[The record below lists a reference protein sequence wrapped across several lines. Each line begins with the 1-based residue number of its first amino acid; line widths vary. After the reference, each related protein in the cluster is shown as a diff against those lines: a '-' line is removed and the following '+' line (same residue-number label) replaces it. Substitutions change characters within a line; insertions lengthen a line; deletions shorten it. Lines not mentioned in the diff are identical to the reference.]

1 MQVALYGRCVF
12 WRSWLDVG
20 TIVWFG
26 VSRSVWIGFFKFSA
40 MGCS

>member
-20 TIVWFG
+20 TIVG
-26 VSRSVWIGFFKFSA
+26 LGFREVCGLDFS
-40 MGCS
+40 SFL